1 MSLYMILPFIYSC
14 NFSLALSG
22 KLDYEIIS
30 SLFYVQRNKVFFFF
44 EPITLLLA

>member
-1 MSLYMILPFIYSC
+1 MVLPFIYSC
-14 NFSLALSG
+14 DISLAMLG

-44 EPITLLLA
+44 EPITLLSS